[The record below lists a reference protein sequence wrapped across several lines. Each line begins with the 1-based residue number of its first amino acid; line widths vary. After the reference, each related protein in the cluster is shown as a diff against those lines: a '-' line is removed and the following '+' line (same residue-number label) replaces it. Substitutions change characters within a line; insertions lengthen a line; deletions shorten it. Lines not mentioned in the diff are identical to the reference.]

1 MQISVQLYSVRD
13 SFSADPA
20 GTLRRLA
27 EIGFTAVEPY
37 RLLENA
43 QILRTLLAENGLAAP
58 SAHASLMTE
67 EDPARVFA
75 AAADLGVRTVVE
87 PRWDAEKWTD
97 ERDIERTAER
107 LGELASIAAEHGVR
121 VGYHNHDVE
130 ARPVFDGRCGLEVLA
145 DHLDPRVVL
154 ELDTFWSAVGG
165 TDPAALLDRLGQRVQ
180 LVHLKDG
187 PLQGE
192 VKSQLSLGEGD
203 MDLPSILAAAPWL
216 EIGAIEFDDHDGD
229 IFDAVGRS
237 FTTLVELLREAPGT
251 TPAGDV
257 HPTTP
262 L

>member
-58 SAHASLMTE
+58 SAHASLMTQ

-130 ARPVFDGRCGLEVLA
+130 AAGVRRPVRLEVLA
-145 DHLDPRVVL
+145 DHLDPGWCSSW
-154 ELDTFWSAVGG
+154 T
-165 TDPAALLDRLGQRVQ
+165 
-180 LVHLKDG
+180 
-187 PLQGE
+187 
-192 VKSQLSLGEGD
+192 
-203 MDLPSILAAAPWL
+203 PSGRPSAAPTRPHCWT
-216 EIGAIEFDDHDGD
+216 GSAS
-229 IFDAVGRS
+229 ASSSSTSRTARCRVR
-237 FTTLVELLREAPGT
+237 
-251 TPAGDV
+251 
-257 HPTTP
+257 
-262 L
+262 